1 MADVP
6 PKAICV
12 PCGREYEA
20 GPGKTGAM
28 VEASLANGNPY
39 YKVMGDI
46 WVCPGCGHQAVLGFA
61 KQTIEPFEPGYKD
74 FLGLPIDV
82 AVTL

>member
-1 MADVP
+1 MSNLP

-20 GPGKTGAM
+20 GPGKTGAI
-28 VEASLANGNPY
+28 VEAFLKGGTSY

-46 WVCPGCGHQAVLGFA
+46 WVCPGCGHRAVLGFA
-61 KQTIEPFEPGYKD
+61 GQTAESHDEGYED

-82 AVTL
+82 RVTL